1 MPMITFLVRDQ
12 NKNKGCHLLVSTVK
26 CVCVDEDG
34 VNQGTT
40 KEYKKNVEKDQ
51 FGNNNNNIV
60 FFSRTSIDFRTRC
73 RGQRWSSA
81 RQRTWRTGPTL
92 IFSAAGTYSNLI
104 DSGAATYKLQWP
116 PEQLGPLFSGLRLL
130 FSADPKP
137 ALNGETV
144 ATFAISLIKCMDI

>member
-1 MPMITFLVRDQ
+1 MPIITFLVRDQ
-12 NKNKGCHLLVSTVK
+12 NKNKNKGCHLLVSTVK

-104 DSGAATYKLQWP
+104 DS
-116 PEQLGPLFSGLRLL
+116 
-130 FSADPKP
+130 
-137 ALNGETV
+137 
-144 ATFAISLIKCMDI
+144 